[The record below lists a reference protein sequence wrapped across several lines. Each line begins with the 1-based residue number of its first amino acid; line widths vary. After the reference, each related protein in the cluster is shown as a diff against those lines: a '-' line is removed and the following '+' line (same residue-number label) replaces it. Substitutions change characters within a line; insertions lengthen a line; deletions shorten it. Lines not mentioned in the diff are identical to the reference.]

1 MTTAHNPSEVA
12 PGEIAAPRHPDPASK
27 ARHDSI
33 LEIYNLVLAVFVFAS
48 PWLFA
53 YVSRP
58 ARLELWM
65 TSIAIA
71 VLSFAAIIA
80 FAEWEE
86 WLSLL
91 LALWLVAAPWVLG
104 FAHTTAMHVS
114 VTAGII
120 IAFLA
125 GLDLWLEHYRP
136 SSDGA

>member
-1 MTTAHNPSEVA
+1 MPTTGNPSK
-12 PGEIAAPRHPDPASK
+12 IAALRQPDGASK

-58 ARLELWM
+58 ARLDLWV

-91 LALWLVAAPWVLG
+91 LALWLVAAPWVVG

-125 GLDLWLEHYRP
+125 GLDLWLEHYGTSP
-136 SSDGA
+136 

>member
-1 MTTAHNPSEVA
+1 MTTTDNPTEV
-12 PGEIAAPRHPDPASK
+12 PTLHRPNGPSK

-58 ARLELWM
+58 ARLDLWV

-104 FAHTTAMHVS
+104 FEHTTAMHVS

-125 GLDLWLEHYRP
+125 GLDLWLEHYGN
-136 SSDGA
+136 SS

>member
-1 MTTAHNPSEVA
+1 MTTTDNPS
-12 PGEIAAPRHPDPASK
+12 EIAAPRRLDGASK

-58 ARLELWM
+58 ARLDLWV

-71 VLSFAAIIA
+71 VLSFAAIMA

-91 LALWLVAAPWVLG
+91 LALWLVAAPWVVG
-104 FAHTTAMHVS
+104 FEHTTAMHVS

-125 GLDLWLEHYRP
+125 GLDLWLEHYGA
-136 SSDGA
+136 SS

>member
-1 MTTAHNPSEVA
+1 MAIETAAANNPSSG
-12 PGEIAAPRHPDPASK
+12 PTNGRSSK

-33 LEIYNLVLAVFVFAS
+33 LDIYNLMLAVFVFAS

-58 ARLELWM
+58 ARLDLWA
-65 TSIAIA
+65 TSIVIA

-91 LALWLVAAPWVLG
+91 LALWLAVAPWVLG
-104 FAHTTAMHVS
+104 FAHTKAMHVS
-114 VTAGII
+114 LAAGIV

-125 GLDLWLEHYRP
+125 GLDLWLEHYGE
-136 SSDGA
+136 SS

>member
-1 MTTAHNPSEVA
+1 MATEMATVDNPSEM
-12 PGEIAAPRHPDPASK
+12 AASSRGDRSSK

-33 LEIYNLVLAVFVFAS
+33 LDIYNLVLAVFVFAS

-53 YVSRP
+53 YVSQP
-58 ARLELWM
+58 ARLDLWA
-65 TSIAIA
+65 TSIVIA

-91 LALWLVAAPWVLG
+91 LGLWLVAAPWALD

-114 VTAGII
+114 VAAGII
-120 IAFLA
+120 TVYLA
-125 GLDLWLEHYRP
+125 GLDLWLEHYGE
-136 SSDGA
+136 SS

>member
-1 MTTAHNPSEVA
+1 MITANHPNEAAASGPSDRRSSV
-12 PGEIAAPRHPDPASK
+12 
-27 ARHDSI
+27 RHDSI
-33 LEIYNLVLAVFVFAS
+33 LDLYNLVLALFVFVS

-58 ARLELWM
+58 ARFDLWV
-65 TSIAIA
+65 TGIVLA
-71 VLSFAAIIA
+71 VLSLAAIVA

-91 LALWLVAAPWVLG
+91 LALWLVAAPWVVG

-125 GLDLWLEHYRP
+125 SLDLWLEHYGN
-136 SSDGA
+136 SS